1 MKGLA
6 SKSRKSWGWWGAKM
20 NKTEEEILKIASLS
34 RFVGRVGNEGIFCY
48 FGKLGVGYGKRARP
62 KQKLED

>member
-20 NKTEEEILKIASLS
+20 NKTEEEILKMLLLADLLEEWET
-34 RFVGRVGNEGIFCY
+34 REYFVV
-48 FGKLGVGYGKRARP
+48 
-62 KQKLED
+62 LEN